1 MANIFVVLFLV
12 FFLSVLLYW
21 SFTLYSPLKNLV
33 SLCRSVLSKHEE
45 LEAGYTESFSDLRNS
60 AAIFS
65 CNVQYI
71 CLEETRSLESD
82 RLSFSM
88 VFVIS
93 TQDLSLRFFE
103 FYCTVWLSIAVYGRY
118 LILEFCRSFRSDVT
132 CTCRS

>member
-33 SLCRSVLSKHEE
+33 SLCYSVLSKHEE
-45 LEAGYTESFSDLRNS
+45 VEAGDTESFSHLRNS
-60 AAIFS
+60 VAIFS
-65 CNVQYI
+65 CNAHYI

-82 RLSFSM
+82 RLSFSV

-93 TQDLSLRFFE
+93 TQDLSFKVLRVLLH
-103 FYCTVWLSIAVYGRY
+103 CMVIHCCLWSLSY
-118 LILEFCRSFRSDVT
+118 LGVLQKF
-132 CTCRS
+132 